1 MSEQLRIAAGQ
12 YSSAGRK
19 AMNQDFH
26 GLCTPEG
33 PALASKGIAIAL
45 ADGIGSSEVSHVASE
60 TAVAGFLDDYYCTSE
75 AWSVRRSAERVITAT
90 NAWLHAQT
98 RQSPYRED
106 ADRGYVCTFSALVL
120 KAATAHVFHVGD
132 ARIYRLR
139 DGRLEQLTEDHRVA
153 IGGGQS
159 YLARALGVGE
169 RIDIDYRGHSI
180 ATGDVFVLLTDG
192 VHEHVDDARIAEIVA
207 AHGEDPDA
215 AAKQLAARAFEAGS
229 EDNLI
234 AQVVRVEAVPHS
246 DPEDIAERLTRL
258 PHPPELEARDSFE
271 GYEIVRQLHVSS
283 RSRIHLA
290 REMETDRPVALK
302 TPGSD
307 LRDDPVLL
315 ERFLLEE
322 WIARRLDSPHVL
334 KPAGRRHR
342 QAHVYVAMEYI
353 EGTTLTQWMID
364 HPRPEMAAV
373 RELVTQIGK
382 GVLAFHRQE
391 MIHQDLRPDNILID
405 ATGTVKI
412 IDFGAVEVAGI
423 SESAGRLGA
432 DEILGTEQYAAPEYF
447 LGERGTVRS
456 DLFSLAA
463 ITYQMLT
470 GRLPYGTR
478 VPRARS
484 AAAQHRL
491 KYSSAIAYN
500 ADVPLWVDG
509 ALKKALHPNPDRR
522 YAEVAEFV
530 YDLHHPRKAFMA
542 DHALPLIERDPNRF
556 WKGLSAVL
564 GLTVI
569 GLFAYI
575 VRIGGGV

>member
-33 PALASKGIAIAL
+33 PALASKGIAIAI

-90 NAWLHAQT
+90 NAWLHTQT

-120 KAATAHVFHVGD
+120 KATTAHVFHVGD

-139 DGRLEQLTEDHRVA
+139 DGRLGQLTEDHRVA

-192 VHEHVDDARIAEIVA
+192 VHEHVDDARIAEILA
-207 AHGEDPDA
+207 AHAEDPDA

-229 EDNLI
+229 EDNLT

-258 PHPPELEARDSFE
+258 PHPPELEARDTFE

-364 HPRPEMAAV
+364 HPRLEMAAV

-463 ITYQMLT
+463 ITYNT
-470 GRLPYGTR
+470 
-478 VPRARS
+478 
-484 AAAQHRL
+484 
-491 KYSSAIAYN
+491 
-500 ADVPLWVDG
+500 
-509 ALKKALHPNPDRR
+509 
-522 YAEVAEFV
+522 
-530 YDLHHPRKAFMA
+530 
-542 DHALPLIERDPNRF
+542 
-556 WKGLSAVL
+556 
-564 GLTVI
+564 
-569 GLFAYI
+569 
-575 VRIGGGV
+575 